1 MPIPPKRFNCLVAP
15 NHSALW
21 VFVPLSYTLIIQT
34 LTGFPKPET
43 LKDISAH
50 DFLLYISEELFNY
63 PFWLQDL
70 SHFPLF
76 FVFAWLWT
84 WFLRRKDYRC
94 RNLVKSLLICIS
106 FAILNEFSQFFIPRR
121 FPSTADVI
129 MNLAGVLSSILIHTY
144 FLRRRNQKL
153 NESKPKHIITD

>member
-1 MPIPPKRFNCLVAP
+1 MPIPPKKFNWLVAP
-15 NHSALW
+15 NKSVIW
-21 VFVPLSYTLIIQT
+21 VFIPLGYTLIIQT

-43 LKDISAH
+43 LKEISAH

-84 WFLRRKDYRC
+84 WFLRRNNYQSK
-94 RNLVKSLLICIS
+94 NLVKSLLICIS
-106 FAILNEFSQFFIPRR
+106 LAILNEFSQFFIPRR
-121 FPSTADVI
+121 FPSSADVI
-129 MNLAGVLSSILIHTY
+129 MNLAGVISSILIHSY
-144 FLRRRNQKL
+144 FFKQRSQKL
-153 NESKPKHIITD
+153 NESKT

>member
-43 LKDISAH
+43 LKEISAH

-84 WFLRRKDYRC
+84 WFLRRKDYRYG
-94 RNLVKSLLICIS
+94 NLVKSLLICIS
-106 FAILNEFSQFFIPRR
+106 FAILNEFSQFYSSP
-121 FPSTADVI
+121 FPFYSRCNNELGRSTI
-129 MNLAGVLSSILIHTY
+129 QHTHSY
-144 FLRRRNQKL
+144 LFLEAKKS
-153 NESKPKHIITD
+153 EIK

>member
-1 MPIPPKRFNCLVAP
+1 MPIPAKKFNWLVAP
-15 NHSALW
+15 NNSALW
-21 VFVPLSYTLIIQT
+21 VFIRLGYTLIIQT

-43 LKDISAH
+43 LKEISAH

-84 WFLRRKDYRC
+84 WFLRRNNYRSKD
-94 RNLVKSLLICIS
+94 LVKSILICIS

-129 MNLAGVLSSILIHTY
+129 MNLAGVISSILIHSY
-144 FLRRRNQKL
+144 FFKRRSQKL
-153 NESKPKHIITD
+153 NKSKT